1 MATRAATAR
10 ALAVRSARVTRH
22 GLWVSGRG
30 LVDEVLARASKLPIR
45 DRATLHQQFPGRS
58 PDEVAD
64 ALVRGAAHATSAAG
78 AAVGVWAVVP
88 VVLAF
93 PVEVAAETLAVVGIE
108 IKLVAELHE
117 VYGMGAPGSVVDRT
131 TAYVAAWGERRG
143 AALVPGGLA
152 LAVGSPLRKRLSRRL
167 ARRA

>member
-1 MATRAATAR
+1 METRAARTR
-10 ALAVRSARVTRH
+10 ALAIRGARVTRH

-30 LVDEVLARASKLPIR
+30 LVDEVLAGASKLPVR
-45 DRATLHQQFPGRS
+45 DRATLQGQFPGRS

-64 ALVRGAAHATSAAG
+64 ALIRGAAHATSAVG

-88 VVLAF
+88 FVPAF

-117 VYGMGAPGSVVDRT
+117 LYGMAAPGSVVDRT
-131 TAYVAAWGERRG
+131 TAYAAAWGD
-143 AALVPGGLA
+143 
-152 LAVGSPLRKRLSRRL
+152 
-167 ARRA
+167 